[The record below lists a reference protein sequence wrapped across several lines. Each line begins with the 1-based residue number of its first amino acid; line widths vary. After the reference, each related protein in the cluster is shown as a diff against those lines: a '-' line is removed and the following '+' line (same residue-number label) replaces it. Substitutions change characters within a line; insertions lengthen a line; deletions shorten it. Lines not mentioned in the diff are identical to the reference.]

1 MRTKQIRKNLFLIDL
16 ETGGFKN
23 LIASYVLKA
32 AHAIIIE
39 TGPTSSIGNLL
50 AGLREIGVKT
60 EDVAYV
66 ALSHVH
72 LDHGGGVGA
81 LLKSLPNAKVIVH
94 PRGAPH
100 LLNPEKLWLQS
111 QKVLGHV
118 AEIYGK
124 PEPVPE
130 NRIIAAAEDMT
141 FDAGNNMQL
150 KVVETLGHAAHNLSY
165 LELSSNGVFTG
176 DAAGIYLPEFD
187 VVIPTTPPPF
197 RLDIALASLN
207 KLINLNPEFLYY
219 SHFGK
224 ASDAVQRL
232 SAYALQLKL
241 WATIATEGVKKGQSA
256 EAIRA
261 RILLED
267 PTMRQ
272 ISSFL
277 KSHPIFMKTAVG
289 NSVQGFIDFTAKPK
303 L

>member
-1 MRTKQIRKNLFLIDL
+1 MRTKQIGENLFLIDL

-32 AHAIIIE
+32 AYAIIIE
-39 TGPTSSIGNLL
+39 TGPTSSIVTLL
-50 AGLREIGVKT
+50 EGLREIGVKK

-94 PRGAPH
+94 TRGAPH

-111 QKVLGHV
+111 KKLLGHV
-118 AEIYGK
+118 AEVYGK

-130 NRIIAAAEDMT
+130 NRVIAAAEGMT
-141 FDAGNNMQL
+141 FDAGNNVRL

-165 LELSSNGVFTG
+165 LELLSNGVFTG

-197 RLDIALASLN
+197 RLGIALASLN
-207 KLINLNPEFLYY
+207 KLVSLNPAFLYY

-224 ASDAVQRL
+224 AGDAVQRL
-232 SAYALQLKL
+232 STYAMQLEL
-241 WATIATEGVKKGQSA
+241 WATIATEGVKKGQSK
-256 EAIRA
+256 EAIRK
-261 RILLED
+261 RIMAED
-267 PTMRQ
+267 PAMRR

-277 KSHPIFMKTAVG
+277 KSHTIFMKTAVG
-289 NSVQGFIDFTAKPK
+289 NSVQGFIDLAAKPQ

>member
-1 MRTKQIRKNLFLIDL
+1 MHTKQIGEDLFLIDL
-16 ETGGFKN
+16 ETGGFKK

-32 AHAIIIE
+32 AHTIIIE
-39 TGPTSSIGNLL
+39 TGPTSSIDKLL
-50 AGLREIGVKT
+50 AGLREIGVKA
-60 EDVAYV
+60 EEVAYV

-81 LLKSLPNAKVIVH
+81 LLRSLPNAKVIVH
-94 PRGAPH
+94 PRGASH

-111 QKVLGHV
+111 RKVLGQM

-130 NRIIAAAEDMT
+130 NRIITAAEGMT
-141 FDAGNNMQL
+141 FEAGKNVRL

-165 LELSSNGVFTG
+165 LEISRKGVFTG
-176 DAAGIYLPEFD
+176 DAAGIYLHEFD

-197 RLDIALASLN
+197 HLDIALASLN
-207 KLINLNPEFLYY
+207 KLINLNPTFLYY

-224 ASDAVQRL
+224 AGNAVQRL
-232 SAYALQLKL
+232 RNYARQLKL
-241 WATIATEGVKKGQSA
+241 WAIIIAEGVKNGQST
-256 EAIRA
+256 ETIWE
-261 RILLED
+261 RIVTED
-267 PTMRQ
+267 PTMRR

-277 KSHPIFMKTAVG
+277 SSHPIFMKTTIG
-289 NSVQGFIDFTAKPK
+289 NSVQGFIDSAAQST

>member
-1 MRTKQIRKNLFLIDL
+1 MHTKQIGENLFLIDL

-32 AHAIIIE
+32 AHAILIE

-50 AGLREIGVKT
+50 AGLREIGVKA

-72 LDHGGGVGA
+72 LDHGGGVGV

-130 NRIIAAAEDMT
+130 NKLIAATEGMK
-141 FDAGNNMQL
+141 FDAGNNVWL

-176 DAAGIYLPEFD
+176 DAAGIYLNEFN

-207 KLINLNPEFLYY
+207 KLINLNPAFLYY

-224 ASDAVQRL
+224 AGDAVQRL
-232 SAYALQLKL
+232 SAYAVQLKL
-241 WATIATEGVKKGQSA
+241 WATIAAEGVKRGQST
-256 EAIRA
+256 EAIRE
-261 RILLED
+261 RIIAED
-267 PTMRQ
+267 PAMRR

-277 KSHPIFMKTAVG
+277 KAHPIFMKTAVG
-289 NSVQGFIDFTAKPK
+289 NSVQGFIDFAAKPK